1 MKTRSAHLRAITV
14 ILFALFGA
22 SAVQAQDYPNH
33 PIKMIVPYSVGGAS
47 GVLGLAVADK
57 MSRVLGQSVILDVRP
72 GANGIVGAQTAA
84 NAVPDGYTFVLLND
98 GTAALNPAMYAKLPY
113 NPKTD
118 FVPLSYGGD
127 VRMVLIVSA
136 SLPVKNVAELL
147 QMARD
152 KKGELNYASG
162 GQGSVQQILME
173 IFMQGAGVKLTHV
186 PYKDVIPAVSAVTS
200 GQVPVM
206 FAGMAG
212 SLSLIQS
219 GRVRALAVTSA
230 QRQDS
235 LPDVPTMT
243 EAGVAGFPAEPWNA
257 FFAPA
262 KTPPAIVKRLNAA
275 LVESLDAPDVRDKLK
290 LMLGVRSSTPEEL
303 KQILDRDSARY
314 DTLVRKVG
322 IKLE

>member
-1 MKTRSAHLRAITV
+1 MNIRFNPLGAIAAS
-14 ILFALFGA
+14 LFALIGA
-22 SAVQAQDYPNH
+22 PAAHAQDYPNH

-57 MSRVLGQSVILDVRP
+57 MSRVIGQPVVIDVRL
-72 GANGIVGAQTAA
+72 GANGILGAQVAATAA
-84 NAVPDGYTFVLLND
+84 PDGYTFVLLND

-113 NPKTD
+113 NAKTD
-118 FVPLSYGGD
+118 FVPLSYGAD
-127 VRMVLIVSA
+127 VRMALIVNSA
-136 SLPVKNVAELL
+136 LPAKNVAELL

-173 IFMQGAGVKLTHV
+173 TFMQGAGVKLTHV
-186 PYKDVIPAVSAVTS
+186 PYKDVIPAVSAVTA

-212 SLSLIQS
+212 ALSIIQS

-230 QRQDS
+230 QRQES
-235 LPDVPTMT
+235 LPNVPTMT
-243 EAGVAGFPAEPWNA
+243 EAGVAGFPAEPWNS

-275 LVESLDAPDVRDKLK
+275 LVESLDAPEVRDKLK
-290 LMLGVRSSTPEEL
+290 VALGVRSSTPEEL
-303 KQILDRDSARY
+303 KQILDRDTARY
-314 DTLVRKVG
+314 ETLVRKAG
-322 IKLE
+322 IKME